1 MRVVVAEDSGLLRD
15 ALTRL
20 LGDYGIEVVAA
31 VGSVPALRTAA
42 AQHGPDAYVLD
53 VRMPPTFTDEG
64 IRAAIELRSG
74 DASVPVLVLSQD
86 VEERY
91 ARDLFASGS
100 EALGYLLKDRVTD
113 GAEFVDSLRRVASGA
128 AVLDPDVVRQLLV
141 RSRAHEGLTP
151 RELEVLSLMAE
162 GRSNAGIA
170 RSLVVTEGAVEKHVR
185 RIFQELRL
193 PPSSDENRR
202 VVAVLTWL
210 GLREA

>member
-1 MRVVVAEDSGLLRD
+1 VRVVVAEDSGLLRD

-42 AQHGPDAYVLD
+42 AQHRPDAYVLD

-141 RSRAHEGLTP
+141 RSRAPEGLTP

-202 VVAVLTWL
+202 VLAVLTWL

>member
-1 MRVVVAEDSGLLRD
+1 
-15 ALTRL
+15 
-20 LGDYGIEVVAA
+20 
-31 VGSVPALRTAA
+31 
-42 AQHGPDAYVLD
+42 
-53 VRMPPTFTDEG
+53 MPPTFTDEG

-202 VVAVLTWL
+202 VLAVLTWL